1 MATLSHRERVVK
13 TLNHE
18 EPDRVPMDFGST
30 YVTTINID
38 GYSKL
43 LKHLGLE
50 EETGGAVLRP
60 RSRIATP
67 SEAVL
72 QHLDVDLRG
81 MWFGSPDHSQAKKVD
96 ENSLYD
102 DFGVLWTRPAGG
114 HYINVSSPFQNEE
127 PTLAALDRYAW
138 PDPNDP
144 GLTRGMLERAR
155 VLHEETDYAVVLSL
169 PNGIVADSARLRGY
183 VEFFTD
189 LVANT
194 AFAEGLLDHM
204 AELTSG
210 MITAALELVGDYVD
224 VVLFPDDL
232 GMQDMCLVS
241 PEMYRRLLKPRHRK
255 LVDAIKSKTEA
266 KVLMHSD
273 GSIYPI
279 IGDLVDIGVDALNP
293 VQVSARQMDTDVLKR
308 EFGRHLAFWG
318 AVDTHRVLPMGSP
331 EEVEAEV
338 KRRIGDLGAG
348 GGYVVASVHNVQE
361 EVPPENVVAM
371 FEAVQKWGTYS
382 H

>member
-13 TLNHE
+13 ALNHE

-30 YVTTINID
+30 YVTTININA
-38 GYSKL
+38 YPKL
-43 LKHLGLE
+43 VKHLGVE
-50 EETGGAVLRP
+50 EAPGAAPMRA
-60 RSRIATP
+60 RSQIATP

-81 MWFGSPDHSQAKKVD
+81 MWFGPSDQNPEKTVDDH
-96 ENSLYD
+96 SLYD
-102 DFGVLWTRPAGG
+102 EFGVFWTKPAGG
-114 HYINVSSPFQNEE
+114 HYLAVESPFQRGE
-127 PTLAALDRYAW
+127 PSVADVERYPW
-138 PDPNDP
+138 PDPRDP
-144 GLTRGMLERAR
+144 GRTRGMLERAR
-155 VLHEETDYAVVLSL
+155 YLHEETDYAVVLSL
-169 PNGIVADSARLRGY
+169 PYGIVADCARLRGY
-183 VEFFTD
+183 AEFFTD
-189 LVANT
+189 LVDNT
-194 AFAEGLLDHM
+194 AFAEALLDHM

-210 MITAALELVGDYVD
+210 MMIAALEQVGQYVD
-224 VVLFPDDL
+224 VALFPDDL

-241 PEMYRRLLKPRHRK
+241 PAMYRRLLKPRHRK
-255 LVDAIKSKTEA
+255 LVEAIKSCTKA

-279 IGDLVDIGVDALNP
+279 IGDLIDIGVDALNP

-308 EFGRHLAFWG
+308 EFGENLTFWG
-318 AVDTHRVLPMGSP
+318 AVDTHRVLPLGSP
-331 EEVEAEV
+331 QDVEAEV

-371 FEAVQKWGTYS
+371 FAAAHKWGTYR
-382 H
+382 